1 VESGGNNS
9 PATDNGSEVTWRASA
24 ARRVAFANRRVIAVS
39 VYAGVAGFSY
49 FLSYLLRFDFTLPR
63 EYAPVFLQ
71 TLPLLIAIRALLG
84 VVFRLSTG
92 RWRFVGTS
100 DVLRLVFAV
109 SAGSIVFYFA
119 AGALPLAL
127 RVPRSVILCEWVLS
141 TYLTAGVWI
150 VYRTAFERLR
160 QLRASANGSA
170 RRVLIVGAGEAGNLL
185 AREMLRQPTGSSP
198 VGFVDDEPTKWGTR
212 LQGLAVLAT
221 TAELPEIT
229 RRFGVDDIAIAM
241 PSATPQELRRI
252 VLICESTG
260 LPFRV
265 LPGIAEVL
273 QGDVRLNQ
281 LRAVQIE
288 DLLGREPISLEL
300 PELAD
305 DLRGRSVLITGA
317 AGSIGSELSRQV
329 ALHAPRVLVL
339 FDQAETGLYYL
350 ERELRDRHAD
360 LHLVCIVGDITDE
373 VGVSRLYEEHLPSR
387 VFHAAAYKHVPMM
400 ELNVREALRN
410 NVLGTRLVAEA
421 AAHYGAQKFVLVS
434 SDKAVRPSSV
444 MGATK
449 RLSELVLLE
458 LQARHPKTAYAAV
471 RFGNVM
477 GSAGSVIPI
486 FRSQIEAGRPLTITH
501 PEATRYFMTIP
512 EAVQLI
518 LQASLLPEVR
528 GRIAMLEMGEPVRI
542 LDLAENM
549 LRISGATRR
558 NGDRFVFTGLRS
570 GEKLHEELC
579 APDES
584 TTATAIPKVRLV
596 APSMLLVSQVPEWL
610 EQWEAA
616 FAERRDDRVIGDL
629 LRIFPSL
636 HIQPVGQRAGPLLA
650 R

>member
-1 VESGGNNS
+1 
-9 PATDNGSEVTWRASA
+9 VTWRDSA
-24 ARRVAFANRRVIAVS
+24 ARRLAFANRRVIALS

-49 FLSYLLRFDFTLPR
+49 LLSYLLRFDFTLPA
-63 EYAPVFLQ
+63 EYWPIFLQ
-71 TLPLLIAIRALLG
+71 TLPLLIVVRALFG
-84 VVFRLSTG
+84 VLFRLSTG

-100 DVLRLVFAV
+100 DVLRLVLAV
-109 SAGSIVFYFA
+109 TAGSVVFYVA
-119 AGALPLAL
+119 ADALPLAL
-127 RVPRSVILCEWVLS
+127 RVPRSVMLAEWVLS

-160 QLRASANGSA
+160 QLRASANGST

-185 AREMLRQPTGSSP
+185 AREMLRQPTGSMP

-212 LQGLAVLAT
+212 LQGLAVLAS
-221 TAELPEIT
+221 TAELPSIA

-252 VLICESTG
+252 VIICESAG

-273 QGDVRLNQ
+273 QGEVRLNQ

-305 DLRGRSVLITGA
+305 DLHGRSVLITGA

-350 ERELRDRHAD
+350 ERELRDRHPD
-360 LHLVCIVGDITDE
+360 LHLVCVVGDITDGI
-373 VGVSRLYEEHLPSR
+373 GVSRVYSEYLPSR

-421 AAHYGAQKFVLVS
+421 AARYGAQKFVLVS

-458 LQARHPKTAYAAV
+458 LQARNPKTAYAAV

-477 GSAGSVIPI
+477 GSAGSVIAI

-549 LRISGATRR
+549 LRVSGATRR
-558 NGDRFVFTGLRS
+558 NGDRFVFTGLRP

-584 TTATAIPKVRLV
+584 TIGTSIPKVRLV
-596 APSMLLVSQVPEWL
+596 EPSMLWVSQIPEWL

-616 FAERRDDRVIGDL
+616 FAERRDNLVIEDL

-636 HIQPVGQRAGPLLA
+636 HIQSVSQRAGPLVA